1 MLKYKNFFPF
11 FWSGTVN
18 FFELV
23 FVFGKN
29 AVFFEFAVADK
40 KNFRFLGFG
49 LRGAAEGNVK
59 FCGFL
64 SHVNLTF

>member
-40 KNFRFLGFG
+40 KNFRFFWKITKKTSYI
-49 LRGAAEGNVK
+49 NM
-59 FCGFL
+59 
-64 SHVNLTF
+64 